1 MHTLWKYLKPQ
12 WRLAL
17 VAMGLAAASQVLA
30 LVDPIIFG
38 KLIDEV

>member
-1 MHTLWKYLKPQ
+1 MQTLWTYLKPQ

-17 VAMGLAAASQVLA
+17 LAMALAAVSQVLA

-38 KLIDEV
+38 KLIDG